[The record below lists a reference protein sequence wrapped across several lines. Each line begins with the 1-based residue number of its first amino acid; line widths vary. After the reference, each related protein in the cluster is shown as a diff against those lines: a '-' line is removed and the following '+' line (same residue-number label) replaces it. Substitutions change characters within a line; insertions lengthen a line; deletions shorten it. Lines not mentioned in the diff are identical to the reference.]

1 VAEGNSTAETSAACT
16 GDDEIE
22 VRPGNRIPGLPQH
35 SLKFGADW
43 QPAAGSASARSCAPI
58 PASSCA
64 ATRTTRTSPTVNDF
78 NGSGRVGGFAVV
90 DLTASWKPGQ
100 RLELFA
106 KVSNL
111 FDRRYGSAGI
121 LGENAFDAAGAIQAP
136 ADWRA
141 EQFVGPGAPR
151 AAWLGRATAVLNLP
165 LRRLASC
172 FPWLASSADPGL
184 LCRPEL
190 RRTLCQAVARSPSR
204 CNEGRRMDR
213 NDALL
218 ADWRQRA
225 LALEAEV
232 GKAVIGQARVLRL
245 VNTAVFARGHVLLQG
260 DVGVGKTTLLRAFAQ
275 VLGGAFART
284 EGTVDLMPNDLVY
297 YTYISEQ
304 GRPAVEP
311 GPLIRHGED
320 LAIFFFNEINRARPQ
335 VHALLLRVMAERSVS
350 AFNREF
356 HFPHLLVFADRNRVE
371 REETFEISSA
381 ARDRFMMEIT
391 IDAPADDAQRRALM
405 FDPRFHDTDRL
416 VGALQSA
423 MVPHREL
430 NALADVIQH
439 SVQASDALQN
449 YALALWR
456 ATAEPG
462 EVRRHAVRRR
472 HHAADARRRPAAAR
486 GARGRLAGARVGMS
500 LLLRAAPA
508 RVAAIAW
515 LT

>member
-1 VAEGNSTAETSAACT
+1 ME
-16 GDDEIE
+16 
-22 VRPGNRIPGLPQH
+22 
-35 SLKFGADW
+35 
-43 QPAAGSASARSCAPI
+43 
-58 PASSCA
+58 
-64 ATRTTRTSPTVNDF
+64 
-78 NGSGRVGGFAVV
+78 
-90 DLTASWKPGQ
+90 
-100 RLELFA
+100 
-106 KVSNL
+106 
-111 FDRRYGSAGI
+111 
-121 LGENAFDAAGAIQAP
+121 
-136 ADWRA
+136 
-141 EQFVGPGAPR
+141 
-151 AAWLGRATAVLNLP
+151 
-165 LRRLASC
+165 
-172 FPWLASSADPGL
+172 
-184 LCRPEL
+184 
-190 RRTLCQAVARSPSR
+190 
-204 CNEGRRMDR
+204 R

-225 LALEAEV
+225 LSLETEV
-232 GKAVIGQARVLRL
+232 GRAVIGQQRVLRL

-284 EGTVDLMPNDLVY
+284 EGTVDLMPNDLIY

-391 IDAPADDAQRRALM
+391 IEPPADEANRRALM

-430 NALADVIQH
+430 NEVAATIQR
-439 SVQASDALQN
+439 SVQASDALQD
-449 YALALWR
+449 YALRLWR
-456 ATAEPG
+456 ATAEP
-462 EVRRHAVRRR
+462 
-472 HHAADARRRPAAAR
+472 AAFGVTLSDLDTAQLM
-486 GARGRLAGARVGMS
+486 LAGASPRGMS
-500 LLLRAAPA
+500 LLLRAA
-508 RVAAIAW
+508 RVAAWLEGRSYVTPEDVQAVFVETIAHR
-515 LT
+515 LVYQPVFELHRHEISPRLMAGILAAVAAP